1 MKGLS
6 PHPNVR
12 AALDHLAGSATMLVA
27 IFFAMSVQIVDMNRT
42 ASLDRDPGVGAAA
55 VRMDSGV
62 GDAQS
67 RFVID
72 ENVRRSLRGGSGTGV
87 RAVGLVMRV
96 LRDVRVVAETGLRAH
111 HLIRRV
117 AQT

>member
-1 MKGLS
+1 
-6 PHPNVR
+6 
-12 AALDHLAGSATMLVA
+12 
-27 IFFAMSVQIVDMNRT
+27 
-42 ASLDRDPGVGAAA
+42 
-55 VRMDSGV
+55 
-62 GDAQS
+62 
-67 RFVID
+67 
-72 ENVRRSLRGGSGTGV
+72 V